1 MIKDWIA
8 EYNPQNE
15 EETLA
20 AMREIMQ
27 EIALAAL
34 SRTDFYKKAAF
45 YGGTA
50 LRIFYGLDRYSED
63 LDFSLLES
71 DPNFSLAPYF
81 SVIIDEFESLGISV
95 SIREKDKR
103 IKTPIE
109 SAFLKSETIWQE
121 LVLEDVVKQHG
132 ISSNKSIK
140 IKIEIDRIPPLGF
153 DTEEKLMVRPFS
165 FYVNCFSLP
174 SLFAG
179 KLHALLFRKWK
190 NRVKGRDWY
199 DMEWYI
205 RKGVPLNTQHFLN
218 RALETS
224 DWKEETIT
232 SEQILQLLTEK
243 INAVSFESVTEDVRR
258 FIPNDEKLKIWSLNY
273 FKDLIQKMKFE

>member
-1 MIKDWIA
+1 
-8 EYNPQNE
+8 
-15 EETLA
+15 
-20 AMREIMQ
+20 
-27 EIALAAL
+27 
-34 SRTDFYKKAAF
+34 
-45 YGGTA
+45 
-50 LRIFYGLDRYSED
+50 
-63 LDFSLLES
+63 
-71 DPNFSLAPYF
+71 
-81 SVIIDEFESLGISV
+81 
-95 SIREKDKR
+95 
-103 IKTPIE
+103 
-109 SAFLKSETIWQE
+109 LKSETIWQE

-153 DTEEKLMVRPFS
+153 DTEEKLLVRPFS

-190 NRVKGRDWY
+190 KRVKGRDWY

-205 RKGVPLNTQHFLN
+205 RKGIPLNTQHFLN
-218 RALETS
+218 RALETK

-232 SEQILQLLTEK
+232 NEQILQLLTEK
-243 INAVSFESVTEDVRR
+243 INNVSFEAVKEDVRK
-258 FIPNDEKLKIWSLNY
+258 FIRNDEKLKIWNANY